1 MIHITPLLK
10 GREFLSVATADLKGK
25 PNAAPKFFLKYE
37 KPHIYLIDYSF
48 ATTTSNLRE
57 NPRASLSFMDLE
69 NLEGYRLYG
78 TVELIEK
85 GKEHQLIGQEVEKK
99 TLRLSATRVIE
110 GSRTGKKYEH
120 FELEMPD
127 KFVAIKVKIEETTKI
142 GPRGDL
148 YREVR

>member
-1 MIHITPLLK
+1 MDLTPLLK
-10 GREFLSVATADLKGK
+10 GREFLSVGTADLTGK

-37 KPHIYLIDYSF
+37 KPHIFLIDYSF
-48 ATTTSNLRE
+48 ATTTNNLRA

-78 TVELIEK
+78 SAELIET
-85 GKEHQLIGQEVEKK
+85 GKEFKLIAQEVEKK
-99 TLRLSATRVIE
+99 ALRLSATRVIE
-110 GSRTGKKYEH
+110 ASRTGKKYEH

-127 KFVAIKVKIEETTKI
+127 KFVAIKVKIEESTKI

-148 YREVR
+148 YREKK